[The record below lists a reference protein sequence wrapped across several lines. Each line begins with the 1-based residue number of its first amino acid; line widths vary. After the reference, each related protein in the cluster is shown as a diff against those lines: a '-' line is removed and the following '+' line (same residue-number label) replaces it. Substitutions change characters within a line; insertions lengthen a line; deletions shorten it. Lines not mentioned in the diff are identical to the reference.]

1 MTSRALYALHAY
13 HSQICLLK
21 YGSVGYGD
29 RRLVLRLITLTSRYE
44 SNETVSMNTAH
55 LLLNIF
61 NWKFFHRNVSKCSK
75 YETECAP
82 VFRCVRRH
90 NMHSGIFKY
99 MNIMVQVFAQVRCR
113 YVQFDQME
121 F

>member
-1 MTSRALYALHAY
+1 MISKIESIIFKKSILINVCCYSRLLMTSRALYALHAY

-44 SNETVSMNTAH
+44 SNETVSMNAAH

-61 NWKFFHRNVSKCSK
+61 N
-75 YETECAP
+75 
-82 VFRCVRRH
+82 
-90 NMHSGIFKY
+90 
-99 MNIMVQVFAQVRCR
+99 
-113 YVQFDQME
+113 
-121 F
+121 